1 MRISPYREFTAIP
14 ARYRCRFRRAFE
26 KYQHARA
33 RARARALSRLG
44 VSYGTLVIPRNFH
57 TELSMAER
65 CRKMSRERYSAARL
79 RNLSERRHASA
90 VACTRAR
97 IECNRDRCIDDSG
110 ISSLMILHRSSD
122 DRESVGKQGE
132 AGSSF
137 LGRNVR
143 SSRGTPLFLRK
154 SLPPPS
160 RS

>member
-14 ARYRCRFRRAFE
+14 ARYRAAFE
-26 KYQHARA
+26 ELSKNISM
-33 RARARALSRLG
+33 RARARALFLG
-44 VSYGTLVIPRNFH
+44 VRSLWNSRYF
-57 TELSMAER
+57 AEF
-65 CRKMSRERYSAARL
+65 SHGALDGREMPKCVTRSYSAARL

-90 VACTRAR
+90 VASTRAR
-97 IECNRDRCIDDSG
+97 IEYNRDRCIDDSG
-110 ISSLMILHRSSD
+110 ISSRVILHRSSD